1 MISPA
6 ARAPQKN
13 RSAFPLHDENSAAWQ
28 RLLSWR
34 LFRASRALAAEA
46 MRTDL
51 ERFFNPRSIAI
62 IGASRDFM
70 TISGQPLK
78 HLQSH
83 HYQGRLYP
91 VNPRYPEVGG
101 VKCYASLA
109 EVPET
114 PDLVLILVNASR
126 VADMLRQ
133 CGEKRVPYV
142 IIFSS
147 GFSEMGGEGVRLQQ
161 ELSEIARSHD
171 IGVIGPNCQGM
182 MNVADGVFAGFG
194 SVFFTDYEPGAV
206 SMVSQSGGF
215 GFSVM
220 NLSSKDGGLPFRQ
233 MVTTGNEIGVSTLD
247 FIDYFIQ
254 DPKTRIIAG
263 YLEGAKDA
271 RRLPEIGQKALAAGK
286 PILMW
291 KVGNT
296 EQGQKAA
303 ASHTAN
309 LGGAMALYKAAF
321 RQHGII
327 QVEDIQDVVDYG
339 RAFGSGRLPEGNRLA
354 IITISGG
361 AGILM
366 TDECIGRGMRM
377 AELAPAT
384 VAKLREFVPSFGSL
398 NNPVDVT
405 AAIFND
411 LSLINRTLQAIV
423 DDPGVD
429 CIAMI
434 NASLQGEIAK
444 KIAAEIVAVAGR
456 TDKPICIAWSARD
469 VMAPEAYAALDAAR
483 IPHYKSPVRC
493 GRAMA
498 AVSWYAE
505 VKRRN
510 EARRGEK
517 PLAISKPAAAGIL
530 AGRSGDVAEHAAKR
544 VLAEYGIPVTGEAL
558 ATSRQEAVAAAKRI
572 GYPVAIKVQSPDISH
587 KTEARAVRL
596 GIATG
601 SELEAA
607 YEEVLANARAYQKDA
622 RIEGVLVQEMVQ
634 SGVETI
640 LGVTNDPLFGPA
652 VMFGLGGIFA
662 EVLKDVSFRL
672 APVTPAVARDMIEEI
687 AGYPLLAGARGKP
700 PADIAALADAI
711 VRLSALAM
719 DLKDRVSELDINPLF
734 VFAEG
739 EGVKAADAL
748 IKVKA

>member
-1 MISPA
+1 
-6 ARAPQKN
+6 
-13 RSAFPLHDENSAAWQ
+13 
-28 RLLSWR
+28 
-34 LFRASRALAAEA
+34 

-51 ERFFNPRSIAI
+51 ERFFNPASIAI
-62 IGASRDFM
+62 IGASQDFI

-83 HYQGRLYP
+83 HYKGRLYP

-101 VKCYASLA
+101 VKCYPSLA

-133 CGEKRVPYV
+133 CGAKGVPFV

-147 GFSEMGGEGVRLQQ
+147 GFSEMGGEGVRLQR
-161 ELSEIARSHD
+161 ELAQIAQQHR

-194 SVFFTDYEPGAV
+194 SVFFTDYEPGRV

-247 FIDYFIQ
+247 FMEYFIR
-254 DPKTRIIAG
+254 DPHTDLIAG

-271 RRLPEIGQKALAAGK
+271 HRLPEIGQKALAAGK

-321 RQHGII
+321 RQNGII
-327 QVEDIQDVVDYG
+327 QVEDIQDVVDCG
-339 RAFGSGRLPEGNRLA
+339 RAFRSGRLPKGNRLA

-366 TDECIGRGMRM
+366 TDECIGRGMRL
-377 AELAPAT
+377 ADLAPET
-384 VAKLREFVPSFGSL
+384 VAKLREFVPSFGSI

-411 LSLINRTLQAIV
+411 LTLINRTLQAIV

-434 NASLQGEIAK
+434 NASLQGEIAR
-444 KIAAEIVAVAGR
+444 KIAAEIVAVSAK
-456 TDKPICIAWSARD
+456 TDKPIYIAWSARD
-469 VMAPEAYAALDAAR
+469 AMAPEAYAALEAAR

-505 VKRRN
+505 AVRR
-510 EARRGEK
+510 RQRQLDEK
-517 PLAISKPAAAGIL
+517 PLALSSARAREML
-530 AGRSGDVAEHAAKR
+530 AGKAADVTEYQAKR
-544 VLAEYGIPVTGEAL
+544 ILSEYGIGVTQEEL
-558 ATSRQEAVAAAKRI
+558 ATTKEQALTIAKRI
-572 GYPVAIKVQSPDISH
+572 GYPVAIKVQSPDIPH

-596 GIATG
+596 NIESDA
-601 SELEAA
+601 ELAAA
-607 YEEVLANARAYQKDA
+607 YEEVLGNARAYNKSA
-622 RIEGVLVQEMVQ
+622 GIEGILVQEMIKD
-634 SGVETI
+634 GLEAI

-672 APVTPAVARDMIEEI
+672 APVTPSVAREMVEEV
-687 AGYPLLAGARGKP
+687 AGYPVLAGARGRP
-700 PADIAALADAI
+700 RADVDALADAI
-711 VRLSALAM
+711 VRLSALAI
-719 DLKDRVSELDINPLF
+719 DLKDTISELDVNPLF
-734 VFAEG
+734 VFPAG
-739 EGVKAADAL
+739 RGVKAADAL
-748 IKVKA
+748 IRPKK

>member
-1 MISPA
+1 
-6 ARAPQKN
+6 
-13 RSAFPLHDENSAAWQ
+13 
-28 RLLSWR
+28 
-34 LFRASRALAAEA
+34 

-51 ERFFNPRSIAI
+51 ERFFNPGSIAI
-62 IGASRDFM
+62 IGASQDFM

-91 VNPRYPEVGG
+91 INPRYQEVAG
-101 VKCYASLA
+101 VKCYPSLA
-109 EVPET
+109 ELPET

-126 VADMLRQ
+126 VADMLKQ
-133 CGEKRVPYV
+133 CGEKGVPYV

-147 GFSEMGGEGVRLQQ
+147 GFSEMGGEGVKLQRQ
-161 ELSEIARSHD
+161 LAEIARQFK

-182 MNVADGVFAGFG
+182 MNFADGVYAGFG
-194 SVFFTDYEPGAV
+194 SVFFTDYESGRV

-254 DPKTRIIAG
+254 DPKTDIIAG

-271 RRLPEIGQKALAAGK
+271 WRLPEIGQKALAAGK

-321 RQHGII
+321 KQNGII
-327 QVEDIQDVVDYG
+327 QVEDIQDVVDCG
-339 RAFGSGRLPEGNRLA
+339 RAFRNGRLPKGNRLA

-366 TDECIGRGMRM
+366 TDECIGRGMRL
-377 AELAPAT
+377 ADLAPETA
-384 VAKLREFVPSFGSL
+384 AKLREFVPSFGSV

-411 LSLINRTLQAIV
+411 LSLINRTLQTIV

-434 NASLQGEIAK
+434 NASLQGEIAN
-444 KIAAEIVAVAGR
+444 KIAAEIVAVAGK
-456 TDKPICIAWSARD
+456 TDKPIYITWSARD
-469 VMAPEAYAALDAAR
+469 VMAPEAYAALEAAR

-493 GRAMA
+493 GRALA

-505 VKRRN
+505 SKRRN
-510 EARRGEK
+510 EARRAER
-517 PLAISKPAAAGIL
+517 PLTLNKPAAAKML
-530 AGRSGDVAEHAAKR
+530 AGKTGDVAEHAAKR
-544 VLAEYGIPVTGEAL
+544 VLAEYGIPVTQEELATTKDQAL
-558 ATSRQEAVAAAKRI
+558 AIANRI

-596 GIATG
+596 NITSDG
-601 SELEAA
+601 ELTIA
-607 YEEVLANARAYQKDA
+607 YEEILGNARAYKKDA
-622 RIEGVLVQEMVQ
+622 RIEGVLVQEMVRD
-634 SGVETI
+634 GVEAI
-640 LGVTNDPLFGPA
+640 LGISNDPLFGPA

-672 APVTPAVARDMIEEI
+672 APVTPSVAREMVEEI
-687 AGYPLLAGARGKP
+687 AGYPVLAGARGRP
-700 PADIAALADAI
+700 RADVDALVDAI
-711 VRLSALAM
+711 VRLSALAI
-719 DLKDRVSELDINPLF
+719 DLKDHVGELDINPLF
-734 VFAEG
+734 VFPAG
-739 EGVKAADAL
+739 RGVRAADAL
-748 IKVKA
+748 IRPKTAEQKK

>member
-1 MISPA
+1 
-6 ARAPQKN
+6 
-13 RSAFPLHDENSAAWQ
+13 
-28 RLLSWR
+28 
-34 LFRASRALAAEA
+34 

-51 ERFFNPRSIAI
+51 ERFFNPGSIAI
-62 IGASRDFM
+62 IGASQDFM

-91 VNPRYPEVGG
+91 VNPRYQEVAG
-101 VKCYASLA
+101 VKCYPALA
-109 EVPET
+109 GLPET
-114 PDLVLILVNASR
+114 PDLVLILVNAAR
-126 VADMLRQ
+126 VADMLQQ
-133 CGEKRVPYV
+133 CGEKGVPYV

-147 GFSEMGGEGVRLQQ
+147 GFSEMGGEGVKLQRQ
-161 ELSEIARSHD
+161 LAEIARQFK

-194 SVFFTDYEPGAV
+194 SVFFTDYEPGRV

-233 MVTTGNEIGVSTLD
+233 MVTTGNEIGISTLD
-247 FIDYFIQ
+247 FINYYIQ
-254 DPKTRIIAG
+254 DPNTEIIVC

-271 RRLPEIGQKALAAGK
+271 WRLPEIGQKALAAGK

-321 RQHGII
+321 RQNGII

-339 RAFGSGRLPEGNRLA
+339 RAFRNGRLPKGNRLA

-366 TDECIGRGMRM
+366 TDECIGRGMRL
-377 AELAPAT
+377 ADLAPET
-384 VAKLREFVPSFGSL
+384 VAKLREFVPSFGSI

-411 LSLINRTLQAIV
+411 LTLINRTLQTIV

-434 NASLQGEIAK
+434 NASLQGEIANR
-444 KIAAEIVAVAGR
+444 IAAEIVAVSGKTA
-456 TDKPICIAWSARD
+456 KPIYIAWSARD
-469 VMAPEAYAALDAAR
+469 VMAPQAYAALDAAR

-493 GRAMA
+493 GRALA
-498 AVSWYAE
+498 AVSWYADA
-505 VKRRN
+505 KRR
-510 EARRGEK
+510 RDRQSGEK
-517 PLAISKPAAAGIL
+517 ALTLSSAGARKAL
-530 AGRSGDVAEHAAKR
+530 DGRTADVSEYQAKR
-544 VLAEYGIPVTGEAL
+544 ILSEYGIAVTQEELATTREQAL
-558 ATSRQEAVAAAKRI
+558 AVAKRI

-596 GIATG
+596 NIG
-601 SELEAA
+601 SDRELALA
-607 YEEVLANARAYQKDA
+607 FEEVLSNARAYRKDA
-622 RIEGVLVQEMVQ
+622 SIEGVLIQEMVTD
-634 SGVETI
+634 GLEAI

-672 APVTPAVARDMIEEI
+672 APVTPSVAREMIEEI
-687 AGYPLLAGARGKP
+687 AGYPVLAGARGRP
-700 PADIAALADAI
+700 RADVDALVDAI
-711 VRLSALAM
+711 VRLSALAV
-719 DLKDRVSELDINPLF
+719 DLKDRVAELDINPLF

-739 EGVKAADAL
+739 RGVKAADAL
-748 IKVKA
+748 IKPVTK

>member
-1 MISPA
+1 MIATFPRAAPA
-6 ARAPQKN
+6 RGATRQP
-13 RSAFPLHDENSAAWQ
+13 E
-28 RLLSWR
+28 
-34 LFRASRALAAEA
+34 

-62 IGASRDFM
+62 IGASQDFI

-83 HYQGRLYP
+83 GYKGKLYP
-91 VNPRYPEVGG
+91 VNPRYPEVAG
-101 VKCYASLA
+101 VKCYPSLA

-126 VADMLRQ
+126 VADMLKQ
-133 CGEKRVPYV
+133 CVAKGAPYV

-147 GFSEMGGEGVRLQQ
+147 GFSEMGGEGVKLQQ
-161 ELSEIARSHD
+161 QLTEIASAHD

-194 SVFFTDYEPGAV
+194 SVFFTDYEPGVV

-247 FIDYFIQ
+247 FMEYFIR
-254 DPKTRIIAG
+254 DPHTEIVAG

-271 RRLPEIGQKALAAGK
+271 WRLPEIGQKALAAGK
-286 PILMW
+286 PVLMW

-321 RQHGII
+321 KQNGIL
-327 QVEDIQDVVDYG
+327 QVDDLQDLVDYG
-339 RAFGSGRLPEGNRLA
+339 RAFRCGRLPKGNRLA

-366 TDECIGRGMRM
+366 TDECINRGMRL
-377 AELAPAT
+377 AQLAPAT
-384 VAKLREFVPSFGSL
+384 VEKLRGFVPSFGSL

-411 LSLINRTLQAIV
+411 LTLINRTLQAVV

-434 NASLQGEIAK
+434 NASLQGEIAA
-444 KIAAEIVAVAGR
+444 KIAAEIVAVAQK
-456 TDKPICIAWSARD
+456 TDKPIFLTWSARD
-469 VMAPEAYAALDAAR
+469 VMAPEAYAMLDAVR
-483 IPHYKSPVRC
+483 LPHYKSPVRC

-498 AVSWYAE
+498 ALSWYGEAQ
-505 VKRRN
+505 RRYRERLEEQPLRIENN
-510 EARRGEK
+510 EIK
-517 PLAISKPAAAGIL
+517 QILKSKKH
-530 AGRSGDVAEHAAKR
+530 DVAEYEAKR
-544 VLAEYGIPVTGEAL
+544 VLAGYGIPVTREEL
-558 ATSRQEAVAAAKRI
+558 ATSAQAAVTIAKRI
-572 GYPVAIKVQSPDISH
+572 GYPVAVKVQSPDISH
-587 KTEARAVRL
+587 KTEAKAVKL
-596 GIATG
+596 GIASDAG
-601 SELEAA
+601 LAAA
-607 YEEVLANARAYQKDA
+607 YDEITANAKAYKPGA
-622 RIEGVLVQEMVQ
+622 KIEGVLVQEMVGD
-634 SGVETI
+634 GVEAI

-672 APVTPAVARDMIEEI
+672 APVTPSVAREMVEEI

-700 PADIAALADAI
+700 PADVDALVDAI
-711 VRLSALAM
+711 VRLSALAV
-719 DLKDRVSELDINPLF
+719 DLKDHVAELDINPLF
-734 VFAEG
+734 VFPAG
-739 EGVKAADAL
+739 RGVKAADAL
-748 IKVKA
+748 IRPKAATNDK

>member
-1 MISPA
+1 
-6 ARAPQKN
+6 
-13 RSAFPLHDENSAAWQ
+13 
-28 RLLSWR
+28 
-34 LFRASRALAAEA
+34 
-46 MRTDL
+46 MRNDL

-83 HYQGRLYP
+83 DYKGRLYP
-91 VNPRYPEVGG
+91 VNPRYPEVAG
-101 VKCYASLA
+101 VKCYPSLA

-133 CGEKRVPYV
+133 CGARSVPYV

-161 ELSEIARSHD
+161 QLVSIAREHD

-182 MNVADGVFAGFG
+182 MNIADGVFAGFG
-194 SVFFTDYEPGAV
+194 SVFFTDYEPGTV

-247 FIDYFIQ
+247 FIDYFIR
-254 DPKTRIIAG
+254 DSRTDIIAG

-271 RRLPEIGQKALAAGK
+271 HRLPEIGQQALAAGK

-321 RQHGII
+321 RQNGII

-339 RAFGSGRLPEGNRLA
+339 RAFRGGRLPNGDRLA

-366 TDECIGRGMRM
+366 TDECIARGMRM
-377 AELAPAT
+377 AELGPGT
-384 VAKLREFVPSFGSL
+384 LAKLRDFVPSFGSL

-411 LSLINRTLQAIV
+411 LSLINRTLQAVI

-429 CIAMI
+429 CVAMI
-434 NASLQGEIAK
+434 NASLQGEIAA
-444 KIAAEIVAVAGR
+444 KIAAEIVAVAAK

-469 VMAPEAYAALDAAR
+469 IMAPEAYAALDAAR

-498 AVSWYAE
+498 ALSWYAE
-505 VKRRN
+505 AKRRR
-510 EARRGEK
+510 ERQGYEK
-517 PLAISKPAAAGIL
+517 PLAVSSAIARKAL
-530 AGRSGDVAEHAAKR
+530 AGETADVTEYKAKR
-544 VLAEYGIPVTGEAL
+544 RLAEYGIPVTREELAATKEQAL
-558 ATSRQEAVAAAKRI
+558 AVAQRI
-572 GYPVAIKVQSPDISH
+572 GYPVAIKVQSPDIPH
-587 KTEARAVRL
+587 KTEASAVRL
-596 GIATG
+596 NIG
-601 SELEAA
+601 SDGELASA
-607 YEEVLANARAYQKDA
+607 YDEVLASARAYAKSA
-622 RIEGVLVQEMVQ
+622 AIEGVLVQEMVKD
-634 SGVETI
+634 GLEAIV
-640 LGVTNDPLFGPA
+640 GVTNDPLFGPA
-652 VMFGLGGIFA
+652 VMFGLGGVFA

-672 APVTPAVARDMIEEI
+672 APVTPSVAREMVEEI
-687 AGYPLLAGARGKP
+687 AGYPVLAGARGKA
-700 PADIAALADAI
+700 PADIDALVDAI
-711 VRLSALAM
+711 ARLSALAV
-719 DLKDRVSELDINPLF
+719 DLKDHVAELDVNPLF
-734 VFAEG
+734 VFAKG
-739 EGVKAADAL
+739 NGVKAADAL
-748 IKVKA
+748 IKTKQRDK